1 MRLFLFW
8 RENNG
13 LYYGGETNDEVVSEN
28 LRSILVCKR
37 IFGWHVY
44 QHEVCVK
51 SNGYLHGGKNNG
63 DFDEVTRAKL
73 MKLAR
78 KYQMEDPLHE
88 NVYDIIRKFD
98 ECINILNIGIH
109 YF

>member
-1 MRLFLFW
+1 MEVKQMMKLFLKI
-8 RENNG
+8 
-13 LYYGGETNDEVVSEN
+13 YGAYWYV
-28 LRSILVCKR
+28 R
-37 IFGWHVY
+37 
-44 QHEVCVK
+44 
-51 SNGYLHGGKNNG
+51 GYLDGMFTSMKYASKAMVIYMETKNNG
-63 DFDEVTRAKL
+63 GFDEVTRAKL

>member
-1 MRLFLFW
+1 M
-8 RENNG
+8 
-13 LYYGGETNDEVVSEN
+13 
-28 LRSILVCKR
+28 
-37 IFGWHVY
+37 
-44 QHEVCVK
+44 
-51 SNGYLHGGKNNG
+51 
-63 DFDEVTRAKL
+63 TRAKL

>member
-1 MRLFLFW
+1 MDITDKHIV
-8 RENNG
+8 NG
-13 LYYGGETNDEVVSEN
+13 FGVTPSG
-28 LRSILVCKR
+28 SIAS
-37 IFGWHVY
+37 
-44 QHEVCVK
+44 K
-51 SNGYLHGGKNNG
+51 SRAVHFSFSGRDPRMFTSMKYASKAMVIYMEAKNNG
-63 DFDEVTRAKL
+63 GFDEVTRAKL